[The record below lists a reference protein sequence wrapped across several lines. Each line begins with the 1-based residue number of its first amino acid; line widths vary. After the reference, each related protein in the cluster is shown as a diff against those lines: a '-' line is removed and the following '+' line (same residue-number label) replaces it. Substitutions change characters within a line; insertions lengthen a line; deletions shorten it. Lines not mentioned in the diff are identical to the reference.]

1 MVVSEHSSVVTLV
14 IYGEK
19 LFQPITFNEIKP
31 WNVPHLHLQR
41 KKIKLNMP
49 SINSLIN
56 KIIKVKAIK
65 VNMTD
70 KQLLSIGQLLPTY
83 L

>member
-1 MVVSEHSSVVTLV
+1 MVVSEYSSVVTLV